1 MLLALTGATGF
12 VGQHLLHQL
21 PQRGFRLRVLL
32 RRPAPVP
39 MQSSSAVIG
48 DLARPRNMSAALEG
62 VDAVI
67 HSAGFTHGM
76 SGIPEDDYRL
86 LNTEATIN
94 LARAARR
101 AGARRF
107 VFLSSIR
114 AQCGPTAETAL
125 TEADE
130 PKPTDAYGRTK
141 LAAERGLAEL
151 DLDWVSLRAA
161 LVYGPGVKGNMAQLM
176 RLARS
181 HFPLPLRS
189 IRARRSLLALDNL
202 SAAIETVLK
211 APAPLRRAFITA
223 DSEALT
229 VAEMIAAMRAGL
241 GRRANVVPLP
251 PALLKLIL
259 RSMGHDEA
267 YLRIS
272 GSLVATPSAL
282 IGLGWRPPLTA
293 VAGLRR
299 LMQASAALALWLF
312 VASPALGIIGKFT
325 NANTSFVSFMSPAMS
340 QPATLTKSQSDALN
354 TYNDAVNHFKSV
366 LSERRAQIESYQ
378 PLPNLP
384 GQALYLARN
393 AMISAYKDL
402 TDVLPSKIGRPNK
415 FGVPPAYFDADNEP
429 LLDEYAKLFKVMQ
442 AAPPN
447 AQNSGTPFKDVVDL
461 GAAIGRA
468 KGLDAANAEIA
479 GRISLGLFFAET
491 NGIQNIGNARSNT
504 YKGSLQTG
512 PSEDQSGQKQ
522 WAAIRRSIAAFD
534 PALIARDLKE
544 EERAGQMDH
553 RYNHWTAVRDGL
565 MNAHAELFP
574 QIPAIAK
581 SVPDPI
587 DQMKIF
593 ELIQI
598 IPSPTKSA
606 LNSGNF
612 TNQRISDSTVMGY
625 LRNNSIFT
633 FGRADREKTSATFRE
648 ILDAMWLFN
657 DKFERALSQF
667 NEIRAKG
674 GNAN

>member
-12 VGQHLLHQL
+12 IGQHLLREL
-21 PQRGFRLRVLL
+21 PKRGFRLRVLL
-32 RRPAPVP
+32 RQPAPVP
-39 MQSSSAVIG
+39 MPCASAVIG

-62 VDAVI
+62 VEAVI

-76 SGIPEDDYRL
+76 SGIPEDDYRS
-86 LNTEATIN
+86 LNTEATIS

-101 AGARRF
+101 AGAKRF

-114 AQCGPTAETAL
+114 AQCGPTAETVL
-125 TEADE
+125 TEADD
-130 PKPTDAYGRTK
+130 PKPTDAYGRSK
-141 LAAERGLAEL
+141 LEAERGLSEL

-161 LVYGPGVKGNMAQLM
+161 LIYGPGVKGNMAQLM

-181 HFPLPLRS
+181 PFPLPLRS
-189 IRARRSLLALDNL
+189 IGARRSLLALENL

-211 APAPLRRAFITA
+211 AAVPLRRPFIAA

-229 VAEMIAAMRAGL
+229 VAEMIAAMRDGL
-241 GRRANVVPLP
+241 GRRPNIFPLP
-251 PALLKLIL
+251 PTLLKLLL
-259 RSMGHDEA
+259 RSVGNEEV
-267 YLRIS
+267 YQRLS
-272 GSLVATPSAL
+272 GSLVASPSAL
-282 IGLGWRPPLTA
+282 IGWGWKPPLTTA
-293 VAGLRR
+293 AGLRA
-299 LMQASAALALWLF
+299 LMHASAALALWLF
-312 VASPALGIIGKFT
+312 VTPPVLGIIDKIT
-325 NANTSFVSFMSPAMS
+325 NTSTSSVSFISPAMS
-340 QPATLTKSQSDALN
+340 EPATLTKSQLDALN
-354 TYNDAVNHFKSV
+354 AYNDAVSHFKSV
-366 LSERRAQIESYQ
+366 LSERRAQINSHQ
-378 PLPNLP
+378 QLPNLP

-393 AMISAYKDL
+393 TMMSAYKDL
-402 TDVLPSKIGRPNK
+402 TDLLPSKIGRPNK
-415 FGVPPAYFDADNEP
+415 FGIPPAYFDADNES
-429 LLDEYAKLFKVMQ
+429 LLDEYANFFAIMQ
-442 AAPPN
+442 APPPN
-447 AQNSGTPFKDVVDL
+447 AQNSDTPFKDVVDL
-461 GAAIGRA
+461 GTAIGRA
-468 KGLDAANAEIA
+468 KGLSAANAEVA

-512 PSEDQSGQKQ
+512 PSEDQSGQKK
-522 WAAIRRSIAAFD
+522 WAAIRTSIAAFD

-544 EERAGQMDH
+544 EERAGQVDH
-553 RYNHWTAVRDGL
+553 RFNHWIAVRDGL
-565 MNAHAELFP
+565 MNAHADLFP
-574 QIPAIAK
+574 QIPAIVK
-581 SVPDPI
+581 SLPDPI

-612 TNQRISDSTVMGY
+612 ANQRISDPTVMGY

-667 NEIRAKG
+667 NEIKG
-674 GNAN
+674 RRKSAN